1 MKTHTSSFKEQIKL
15 MGKEIDS
22 RITFGSTVLG
32 KDDLNAVTPSYQGA
46 ILKSVMKQLDIDS
59 NVEIPIG
66 TILKYEFG
74 LKVNGKYE
82 YINYGNYVV
91 YNIEKQ
97 EDTNSY
103 KITCYDKL
111 LYSMLDYVKLPIT
124 YPISIRDYINA
135 ISTTLGLKFANK
147 SGTFANYSKQIQ
159 ADLYDGLGYTFRDI
173 LDELAQVTASTI
185 CLNNNDELEI
195 RYITETGDTIDEEFL
210 KDVNVNF
217 GEKFGTVNTIVL
229 SRSGDSDSVYY
240 PSVLPTNPY
249 EIKISDNQIMNGNDR
264 ADFLPDIY
272 NKLNGLEFYTN
283 DFVSTGI
290 IYYDL
295 CDRYSVK
302 VGDNTYS
309 CVMFND
315 EVLVT
320 QGLEENVYT
329 ELPEQTETD
338 YKHAS
343 KDDRMINQVYII
355 AKKNEAEILALVST
369 TETIQKEIN
378 PTKDESGSDIYIE
391 DASNNP
397 LTYLEI
403 EGKSEQTTRSGK
415 NKFDKDNV
423 NILNAYF
430 STTDTTITANAV
442 NRTFYLKCDSNTTY
456 AIRKINSKQFIMG
469 YTYEL
474 PVIGTQVYGITS
486 QTVAI
491 DSNNSYITI
500 TTDSNAQYLVCR
512 FMQTAQDT
520 LTQEQILDSVQ
531 VETGAV
537 ATEIEKYGA
546 SPSPDYPS
554 EIRSVGYEN
563 LYKIPATE
571 TKNGIKLTN
580 NGNGTFNITGTATA
594 NTTLYMAIPLKE
606 SRIDSGI
613 YTISCKSKG
622 YTAQVDLYGTSWLA
636 TPLYRAHSED
646 KLNATATINITSD
659 VTTVRCIIYIPSGG
673 TINLTNET
681 IQLEK
686 GSVAHPIIPYG
697 KYGIEIINEGKNK
710 FDINSITENYLYE
723 DGGVFTAT
731 TAYNTSDYILCK
743 SNKFIV
749 SAKFTANSPYIRYV
763 IAEFDENKTYIQRQL
778 NTDSSSPK
786 YTFTLNSNTKYI
798 RLCYRRDAT
807 LYDIQLEEGT
817 IVTEYKP
824 YFKKSTVFVLDKPL
838 RSLPNGVKDITYI
851 RNNKLYVDRYV
862 GSVVLNGSESWAT
875 DNITGRYITV
885 IDGSYPNMTRG
896 VITSTHFIYMPSG
909 NKIGGGFNYN
919 SRIFLY
925 PNSDITTIDAF
936 KTWLS
941 IHNTQVDYEL
951 AEPYAEEIGEIK
963 MPSTFKGVNHISTTD
978 KLEPIINLTYVRDTV
993 IADYV
998 ENHVTELKLTENEIK
1013 ASVKSVSS
1021 SVDGLNTTINRVEEI
1036 TNDNS
1041 QVINVISTNI
1051 DKTSGEVRE
1060 VTTTTGFTFNADG
1073 MTIDDGSGFK
1083 AEHTANGAYYK
1094 DGNSIVGQYTKDG
1107 SKQKDLELFGT
1118 YSYGKESIN
1127 DTPMFVGQLYTD
1139 ANGERGFGHFY
1150 NGEG

>member
-59 NVEIPIG
+59 NVAIPIG

-74 LKVNGKYE
+74 LKVNGEYE

-91 YNIEKQ
+91 YSIEKQ
-97 EDTNSY
+97 EDTKSY

-147 SGTFANYSKQIQ
+147 SGTFANYNKQIQ
-159 ADLYDGLGYTFRDI
+159 ADLYDGLGYTFRDV

-217 GEKFGTVNTIVL
+217 GEKFGAVNTIVL
-229 SRSGDSDSVYY
+229 SRSADSDSVYY
-240 PSVLPTNPY
+240 PSTLPASPY

-290 IYYDL
+290 CYYDL
-295 CDRYSVK
+295 CDRYSVR

-320 QGLEENVYT
+320 QGLEENIYT

-355 AKKNEAEILALVST
+355 AKKNEAEILAVVNT
-369 TETIQKEIN
+369 TNQIQKEIN
-378 PTKDESGSDIYIE
+378 PTKNESGSNIYIE
-391 DASNNP
+391 DASDNP
-397 LTYLEI
+397 LIQLEI
-403 EGKSEQTTRSGK
+403 EGKSIQDGTPTP
-415 NKFDKDNV
+415 
-423 NILNAYF
+423 
-430 STTDTTITANAV
+430 DT
-442 NRTFYLKCDSNTTY
+442 
-456 AIRKINSKQFIMG
+456 
-469 YTYEL
+469 
-474 PVIGTQVYGITS
+474 PV
-486 QTVAI
+486 
-491 DSNNSYITI
+491 
-500 TTDSNAQYLVCR
+500 
-512 FMQTAQDT
+512 
-520 LTQEQILDSVQ
+520 
-531 VETGAV
+531 
-537 ATEIEKYGA
+537 EIE
-546 SPSPDYPS
+546 
-554 EIRSVGYEN
+554 SVGYEN
-563 LYKIPATE
+563 LWNLDSILTNDTE
-571 TKNGIKLTN
+571 TEVWVLTDTPVSVSAGTYTFSGI
-580 NGNGTFNITGTATA
+580 ITGSSSFILNYKYADNLDHRTSINSKATI
-594 NTTLYMAIPLKE
+594 TFTEEVKKIAIL
-606 SRIDSGI
+606 
-613 YTISCKSKG
+613 
-622 YTAQVDLYGTSWLA
+622 
-636 TPLYRAHSED
+636 
-646 KLNATATINITSD
+646 LNAKSSVSN
-659 VTTVRCIIYIPSGG
+659 
-673 TINLTNET
+673 

-686 GSVAHPIIPYG
+686 GSVAHPYIPYG
-697 KYGIEIINEGKNK
+697 KYGVEVKTIGKNLIDK
-710 FDINSITENYLYE
+710 NSVTSGYRLGGDGTPFAESGYWLSEYIKVKSSSNYVYSRKS
-723 DGGVFTAT
+723 GNGSQ
-731 TAYNTSDYILCK
+731 AYAFY
-743 SNKFIV
+743 
-749 SAKFTANSPYIRYV
+749 
-763 IAEFDENKTYIQRQL
+763 DENQNFISRSFMSPSATIYIT
-778 NTDSSSPK
+778 TDA
-786 YTFTLNSNTKYI
+786 NTKYI
-798 RLCYRRDAT
+798 RITDLNASLDVS
-807 LYDIQLEEGT
+807 QLEEGSVATEYQPYQERTST
-817 IVTEYKP
+817 IVLNE
-824 YFKKSTVFVLDKPL
+824 PL
-838 RSLPNGVKDITYI
+838 RSLPNGVKDIAYI
-851 RNNKLYVDRYV
+851 KNNKLYVNRFIRNLHITKDMIVSLTNSLTYSKEVRV
-862 GSVVLNGSESWAT
+862 DKSAI
-875 DNITGRYITV
+875 DNIKTSDRCVFMSNTFEFRTTGTWGIDEIGIFAHAGTSAEQLAFRIPIDEDVTFFDTNPTYI
-885 IDGSYPNMTRG
+885 N
-896 VITSTHFIYMPSG
+896 
-909 NKIGGGFNYN
+909 
-919 SRIFLY
+919 
-925 PNSDITTIDAF
+925 
-936 KTWLS
+936 
-941 IHNTQVDYEL
+941 YEL
-951 AEPYAEEIGEIK
+951 ETPVTEEYDEIEMLK
-963 MPSTFKGVNHISTTD
+963 TLKGHNNISTTD
-978 KLEPIINLTYVRDTV
+978 KLLPIINLTYVRDTV

-1013 ASVKSVSS
+1013 ASVESVSS

-1051 DKTSGEVRE
+1051 DRTSGEVRE

-1083 AEHTANGAYYK
+1083 AQHRSDGTYYK

-1118 YSYGKESIN
+1118 YSYGKESIE